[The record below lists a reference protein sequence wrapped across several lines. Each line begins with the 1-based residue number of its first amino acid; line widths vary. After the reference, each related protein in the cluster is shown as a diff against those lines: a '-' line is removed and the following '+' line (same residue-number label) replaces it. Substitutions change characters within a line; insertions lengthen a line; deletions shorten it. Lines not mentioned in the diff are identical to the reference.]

1 MKRGERLAGRWT
13 RAARAG
19 TVIDLQADLMR
30 FTVDAIAG
38 PAFGTDVNT
47 LESDD
52 DIIQRHL
59 DKIFPRLS
67 TRIIVVPYWRFFKL
81 PSDRKLDRALQT
93 VNAAIDGFIA
103 NAPQQLAADP
113 ARRRAPQNLL
123 QAMLVAADQHGSGID
138 DAQLPLQALMDT
150 VVGDMAL
157 PGGTVA
163 MSLLRHDCIDDA
175 FVPEGLAFKPERWLG
190 EEGKSPG
197 SAKRIS
203 MPFGAGPRICPRRYL
218 ALQEMKMVLL
228 TLLTHFDIDFV
239 ATADGSEPAERLM
252 FAMAQ
257 VGLQM
262 WLRARS

>member
-1 MKRGERLAGRWT
+1 MGADTMVTLDHLSRLDYVEGCMHET
-13 RAARAG
+13 
-19 TVIDLQADLMR
+19 MR
-30 FTVDAIAG
+30 QKPV
-38 PAFGTDVNT
+38 
-47 LESDD
+47 
-52 DIIQRHL
+52 
-59 DKIFPRLS
+59 
-67 TRIIVVPYWRFFKL
+67 
-81 PSDRKLDRALQT
+81 
-93 VNAAIDGFIA
+93 
-103 NAPQQLAADP
+103 AP
-113 ARRRAPQNLL
+113 
-123 QAMLVAADQHGSGID
+123 
-138 DAQLPLQALMDT
+138 QLPLQALMDT

-157 PGGTVA
+157 PAGTVA

-175 FVPEGLAFKPERWLG
+175 FVPKGLAFKPERWLG